1 MSDKINRILKD
12 IKRIEKAI
20 HYISMVE
27 VFPHPRLEDY
37 REYCAARVNRKYP
50 VTTIDPLRILY
61 MMLDDKKC
69 AYDSQLPA
77 IDDVVGILKK

>member
-27 VFPHPRLEDY
+27 VFRHPSFE
-37 REYCAARVNRKYP
+37 EYQIYEAFKENKRP
-50 VTTIDPLRILY
+50 DDVTTIDPLRLLY
-61 MMLDDKKC
+61 MIKHILDRS
-69 AYDSQLPA
+69 YTGGSGEQ
-77 IDDVVGILKK
+77 